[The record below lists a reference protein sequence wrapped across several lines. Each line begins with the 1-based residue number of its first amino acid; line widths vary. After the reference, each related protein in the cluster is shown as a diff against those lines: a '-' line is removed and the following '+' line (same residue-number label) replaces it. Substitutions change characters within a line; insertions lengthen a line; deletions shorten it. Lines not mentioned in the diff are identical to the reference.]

1 MSKPLVRLF
10 VSQPL
15 SEGTAITL
23 PRESSHYLIE
33 VMRMQAGDSVAV
45 FDGAN
50 GEWEA
55 VIDDPHRKQ
64 AKLTAQRQ
72 VRPQETV
79 PDLWLLFAPIKQ
91 GRIDFIAEKAC
102 ELGVAHVKP
111 VITQRTIVNRVP
123 VDRLNANMVEAAEQ
137 CGRTALPTISE
148 PVQLDKLLASWPEER
163 ALLFCDETGGAPML
177 EALKDRPRGVPA
189 AILIGP
195 EGGFTDAEREKIR
208 AIPSAIPLSLGPRI
222 LRADTA
228 AVAAIALWQATQGD
242 WA

>member
-1 MSKPLVRLF
+1 M
-10 VSQPL
+10 
-15 SEGTAITL
+15 GATITL

-33 VMRMQAGDSVAV
+33 VMRMQAGDAIAV

-55 VIDDPHRKQ
+55 MIDDPHRKQ
-64 AKLTAQRQ
+64 ARLTAQRQ
-72 VRPQETV
+72 LRPQETV
-79 PDLWLLFAPIKQ
+79 PDLWLLFAPIKH
-91 GRIDFIAEKAC
+91 GRIDFIVEKAC

-137 CGRTALPTISE
+137 CGRTALPSLAE
-148 PVQLDKLLASWPEER
+148 PVQLDKLLANWPQDR
-163 ALLFCDETGGAPML
+163 TLLFCDETGGTPIL
-177 EALKDRPRGVPA
+177 EALQEKPRGTPA

-195 EGGFTDAEREKIR
+195 EGGFTDTEREMIR
-208 AIPSAIPLSLGPRI
+208 AIPTALPLSLGPRI

-228 AVAAIALWQATQGD
+228 AVAAISLWQATQGD

>member
-15 SEGTAITL
+15 SAGASILL

-45 FDGAN
+45 FDGSN

-55 VIDDPHRKQ
+55 SIDDPHRKQ

-72 VRPQETV
+72 LRPQELV

-177 EALKDRPRGVPA
+177 EALKDRPRGAPA

>member
-15 SEGTAITL
+15 SEGTSITL

-33 VMRMQAGDSVAV
+33 VMRMQAGDAVAV

-64 AKLTAQRQ
+64 AKLTAKQQ
-72 VRPQETV
+72 LRPQELV
-79 PDLWLLFAPIKQ
+79 PDLWLLFAPIKH

-102 ELGVAHVKP
+102 ELGVAEVKP
-111 VITQRTIVNRVP
+111 VITQRTIVSRVP
-123 VDRLNANMVEAAEQ
+123 VDRLKANMVEAAEQ
-137 CGRTALPTISE
+137 CGRTALPEISE
-148 PVQLDKLLASWPEER
+148 PVQLDKLLANWPEDR

-177 EALKDRPRGVPA
+177 EALKDRPRGAPA

-208 AIPSAIPLSLGPRI
+208 AIPSAIALSLGPRI

-228 AVAAIALWQATQGD
+228 AVAAITLWQATQGD

>member
-1 MSKPLVRLF
+1 MSKPLVRLY

-15 SEGTAITL
+15 SEGALLTL

-33 VMRMQAGDSVAV
+33 VMRLTAGDAVAV

-64 AKLTAQRQ
+64 AKLTARRQ
-72 VRPQETV
+72 LRPQETV
-79 PDLWLLFAPIKQ
+79 PDLWLLFAPIKH
-91 GRIDFIAEKAC
+91 GRIDFIVEKAC
-102 ELGVAHVKP
+102 ELGVARVLP
-111 VITQRTIVNRVP
+111 VITRRTIVNRVP

-137 CGRTALPTISE
+137 CGRTALPRLAE
-148 PVQLDKLLASWPEER
+148 PVQLEKLLADWPEDR
-163 ALLFCDETGGAPML
+163 ALLFCDELGGAPML
-177 EALKDRPRGVPA
+177 EALKERPRGSPA

-195 EGGFTDAEREKIR
+195 EGGFTDDEREMIR
-208 AIPSAIPLSLGPRI
+208 AIPSAVPLSLGPRI

-228 AVAAIALWQATQGD
+228 AVAAISLWQAVQGD
-242 WA
+242 WS

>member
-1 MSKPLVRLF
+1 MSKPLVRLH

-15 SEGTAITL
+15 NNGAAITL

-45 FDGAN
+45 FDGVN

-64 AKLTAQRQ
+64 AKLTARRQ
-72 VRPQETV
+72 LRPQETV
-79 PDLWLLFAPIKQ
+79 PDLWLLFAPIKH

-123 VDRLNANMVEAAEQ
+123 VDRLGANMIEAAEQ
-137 CGRTALPTISE
+137 CGRTALPTIAE
-148 PVQLDKLLASWPEER
+148 PVQLDKLLAEWPAER
-163 ALLFCDETGGAPML
+163 LLLFCDETGGAPML
-177 EALKDRPRGVPA
+177 EALQDKPRGTPA

-195 EGGFTDAEREKIR
+195 EGGFTDAERQRIR
-208 AIPSAIPLSLGPRI
+208 AIPSAVPLSLGPRI

-228 AVAAIALWQATQGD
+228 AVAAISLWQAVQGD

>member
-1 MSKPLVRLF
+1 MSKPLVRLY
-10 VSQPL
+10 VTQPL
-15 SEGTAITL
+15 SAGASITL

-33 VMRMQAGDSVAV
+33 VMRLQAGDAVAL

-50 GEWEA
+50 GEWQA

-64 AKLTAQRQ
+64 ARLTAARQ
-72 VRPQETV
+72 LRPQETV

-102 ELGVAHVKP
+102 ELGVARVLP
-111 VITQRTIVNRVP
+111 VITQRTIVSRVP
-123 VDRLNANMVEAAEQ
+123 VDRLAANMVEAAEQ
-137 CGRTALPTISE
+137 CGRTALPTIAE
-148 PVQLDKLLASWPEER
+148 PVQLDKLLTDWPENR
-163 ALLFCDETGGAPML
+163 LLLFCDETGGQPML
-177 EALKDRPRGVPA
+177 EALKDRPRGTPA

-195 EGGFTDAEREKIR
+195 EGGFTDAERQMIR
-208 AIPSAIPLSLGPRI
+208 ATPSAVPLSLGPRI

-228 AVAAIALWQATQGD
+228 AVAAISLWQATQGD

>member
-1 MSKPLVRLF
+1 
-10 VSQPL
+10 
-15 SEGTAITL
+15 
-23 PRESSHYLIE
+23 
-33 VMRMQAGDSVAV
+33 MQAGDSVAV
-45 FDGAN
+45 FDGSN

-55 VIDDPHRKQ
+55 SIDDPHRKQ

-72 VRPQETV
+72 LRPQELV

-177 EALKDRPRGVPA
+177 EALKDRPRGAPA

>member
-1 MSKPLVRLF
+1 M
-10 VSQPL
+10 
-15 SEGTAITL
+15 GATITL

-33 VMRMQAGDSVAV
+33 VMRMQAGDAVAV

-55 VIDDPHRKQ
+55 SIDDPHRKQ
-64 AKLTAQRQ
+64 ARLTAQRQ
-72 VRPQETV
+72 LRPQETV
-79 PDLWLLFAPIKQ
+79 PDLWLLFAPIKH
-91 GRIDFIAEKAC
+91 GRIDFIVEKAC

-137 CGRTALPTISE
+137 CGRTALPSLAE
-148 PVQLDKLLASWPEER
+148 PVQLDKLLANWPQDR
-163 ALLFCDETGGAPML
+163 ALLFCDETGGTPIL
-177 EALKDRPRGVPA
+177 EALKEKPRGTPA

-195 EGGFTDAEREKIR
+195 EGGFTDAEREMIR
-208 AIPSAIPLSLGPRI
+208 AIPTALPLSLGPRI

-228 AVAAIALWQATQGD
+228 AVAAISLWQAMQGD

>member
-15 SEGTAITL
+15 SEGASITL

-33 VMRMQAGDSVAV
+33 VMRMQAGDAVAV

-64 AKLTAQRQ
+64 AKLTAMQQ
-72 VRPQETV
+72 LRPQELV
-79 PDLWLLFAPIKQ
+79 PDLWLLFAPIKH

-102 ELGVAHVKP
+102 ELGVAEVKP
-111 VITQRTIVNRVP
+111 VITQRTIVSRVP
-123 VDRLNANMVEAAEQ
+123 VDRLRANMVEAAEQ
-137 CGRTALPTISE
+137 CGRTALPGISE
-148 PVQLDKLLASWPEER
+148 PVQLDRLLANWPQDR
-163 ALLFCDETGGAPML
+163 ALLFCDETGGVPML
-177 EALKDRPRGVPA
+177 EALKDRPRGAPA

-208 AIPSAIPLSLGPRI
+208 AIPSAIALSLGPRI

-228 AVAAIALWQATQGD
+228 AVAAITLWQATQGD

>member
-1 MSKPLVRLF
+1 MSKPRVRLF
-10 VSQPL
+10 VSEPL
-15 SEGTAITL
+15 SQGAPLIL

-45 FDGAN
+45 FDGTN

-55 VIDDPHRKQ
+55 SIDDPHRKQ
-64 AKLTAQRQ
+64 ARLTAQSQ
-72 VRPQETV
+72 LRPQETV
-79 PDLWLLFAPIKQ
+79 PDLWLLFAPIKH
-91 GRIDFIAEKAC
+91 GRIDFIVEKAC

-123 VDRLNANMVEAAEQ
+123 VDRLKANMVEAAEQ
-137 CGRTALPTISE
+137 CGRTALPSLAE
-148 PVQLDKLLASWPEER
+148 PVQLDKLLASWPEDR
-163 ALLFCDETGGAPML
+163 ALLFCDETGGQPML
-177 EALKDRPRGVPA
+177 DALKDRPHGGPA

-195 EGGFTDAEREKIR
+195 EGGFTDAERQMIR
-208 AIPSAIPLSLGPRI
+208 AIPSAVPLSLGPRI

-228 AVAAIALWQATQGD
+228 AVAAISLWQALQGD